1 MQNMNRI
8 NGPKKQLFGK
18 NGKNGKKEA
27 QWARLP
33 VNFRSLQQRCTLLFS
48 IMVA

>member
-18 NGKNGKKEA
+18 NEKKEA